1 MPIYFNNAATTFPK
15 PPSVLAEVDRAM
27 REPPVEPGRGPGGLD
42 PTTLCRERLALL
54 FDVPDPRHVIL
65 ASSATYA
72 SNLVLQGLLRW
83 RPRSS
88 SATPHVVTTDLEHNS
103 ILRPLEHLSDDG
115 CITVSHVCP
124 RGDSRVH
131 PQDVREQ
138 VNSHT
143 ALIALTHMSNVT
155 GTIQPVE
162 ELAELAAARG
172 VPLLI
177 DAAQSAGAVPL
188 SWKGLPGRVFV
199 VFAGHKGLFGP
210 SGTGGLIVPDT
221 HLSPSF
227 VGGTGVLSES
237 RLQPERLPLRYEA
250 GTPNLPGIAG
260 LTEGVRFVLD
270 RGVVQL
276 GQARNELVRELRAG
290 LCRVPGVHLA
300 PLADEDGRGGIVS
313 FTAEGWSASEMS
325 YALWESFEIHT
336 RAGLHCAPRV
346 HPCLRMPHNGSV
358 RASVAAFNR
367 ADEVE
372 QFLGAASCVG

>member
-15 PPSVLAEVDRAM
+15 PPSVLVEMDRAM
-27 REPPVEPGRGPGGLD
+27 REPPAEPGRGPGGQD
-42 PTTLCRERLALL
+42 PTTSCRERLALL

-65 ASSATYA
+65 TPSATYA
-72 SNLVLQGLLRW
+72 SNLVLHGLLRG
-83 RPRSS
+83 RPRSV

-103 ILRPLEHLSDDG
+103 ILLPLEHLCDEG

-124 RGDSRVH
+124 GADGRVY
-131 PQDVREQ
+131 PQDVQEQ

-143 ALIALTHMSNVT
+143 ALIAVTHMSNVT
-155 GTIQPVE
+155 GAIQPLE

-188 SWKGLPGRVFV
+188 SWKGLPGRAFV

-210 SGTGGLIVPDT
+210 SGTGGLIVPDA
-221 HLSPSF
+221 HLPPSF

-270 RGVVQL
+270 RGVLQL
-276 GQARNELVRELRAG
+276 GQARSELVRALRAG
-290 LCRVPGVHLA
+290 LRRLYPSTF
-300 PLADEDGRGGIVS
+300 PP
-313 FTAEGWSASEMS
+313 F
-325 YALWESFEIHT
+325 
-336 RAGLHCAPRV
+336 
-346 HPCLRMPHNGSV
+346 V
-358 RASVAAFNR
+358 RP
-367 ADEVE
+367 
-372 QFLGAASCVG
+372 